1 MAILEQTREEVHRLS
16 HTLRATS
23 TRSTGKVTLTEKQ
36 QAGSADRL
44 LAPADGFTLKYP
56 DRPFDALL
64 VLSFGGPEGRED
76 VIPFLE
82 NVLRGRNVP
91 RERLE
96 EVAEHYYHFG
106 GVSPIN
112 QQNRDLIDALRTELD
127 QHGLADLPIYF
138 GNRNWHPLLPDTLQQ
153 MAEDGVKK
161 ALVFITSVYSS
172 YSGCRQY
179 RENMFNAQ
187 VDLEGIE
194 APEILLT
201 RKPFNHPGWIE
212 TQVDLI
218 EQALRQLPEDARTS
232 AHIIYSAHSIPTA
245 MAHNC
250 VYTQQLADSA
260 DLITERVQT
269 GGNPYSLAY
278 QSRSGPPH
286 QPWLEPDIN
295 DHMAELKEQGVQNVV
310 VVPLGFISDH
320 MEVMYDLDEEALETA
335 AELKMTMVRAGS
347 AGTHPRFVT
356 MVRELIEERL
366 DDTHDHRPFV
376 GGRGPSW
383 DVCPVNCCLPGNG
396 RPSP

>member
-1 MAILEQTREEVHRLS
+1 MSDH
-16 HTLRATS
+16 ATP
-23 TRSTGKVTLTEKQ
+23 EK
-36 QAGSADRL
+36 L
-44 LAPADGFTLKYP
+44 LAPADGFELKYP
-56 DRPFDALL
+56 ERPFDALL
-64 VLSFGGPEGRED
+64 VLSFGGPEGKED

-96 EVAEHYYHFG
+96 EVAEHYYHFD

-112 QQNRDLIDALRTELD
+112 QQNRELIDALRSELD
-127 QHGLADLPIYF
+127 DNGLADLPIYF

-153 MAEDGVKK
+153 MAEDGAKK

-179 RENMFNAQ
+179 REDMFNAQ
-187 VDLEGIE
+187 TKLEGIE

-218 EQALRQLPEDARTS
+218 EESMEQLPEESRAG
-232 AHIIYSAHSIPTA
+232 AHIIYAAHSIPSA
-245 MAHNC
+245 MAKNC
-250 VYTQQLADSA
+250 LYTQQLADSA
-260 DLITERVQT
+260 TLITERVQL
-269 GGNPYSLAY
+269 GNNPFSIAY

-295 DHMAELKEQGVQNVV
+295 DHLADLQKQGVENVV

-320 MEVMYDLDEEALETA
+320 MEVMYDLDEEALETSQ
-335 AELKMTMVRAGS
+335 ELNMTMVRVPS
-347 AGTHPRFVT
+347 AGTHPRFVR
-356 MVRELIEERL
+356 MIRELIEERL
-366 DDTHDHRPFV
+366 DDSHTERDFV

-383 DVCPVNCCLPGNG
+383 DICPVNCCLPGSG
-396 RPSP
+396 RPSPWAKEAASEKRARPS